1 MYELLNEI
9 KETYV
14 MQLPQGQDRP
24 YARDIWYEEVC
35 LLKKKL
41 EEKFGITIT
50 DEDLRR
56 AVRVRN
62 EQRKALCEMYELQAL
77 CPSAHARHRDDA
89 GASEG
94 YLYLRPAAA
103 DLQYQRAG
111 ERG

>member
-1 MYELLNEI
+1 MPRI
-9 KETYV
+9 SGMRKYV
-14 MQLPQGQDRP
+14 F
-24 YARDIWYEEVC
+24 
-35 LLKKKL
+35 LKKKL

-77 CPSAHARHRDDA
+77 CPPPMRGTEMMLALQK
-89 GASEG
+89 GTFTF
-94 YLYLRPAAA
+94 
-103 DLQYQRAG
+103 DLQQQISNIKRAG